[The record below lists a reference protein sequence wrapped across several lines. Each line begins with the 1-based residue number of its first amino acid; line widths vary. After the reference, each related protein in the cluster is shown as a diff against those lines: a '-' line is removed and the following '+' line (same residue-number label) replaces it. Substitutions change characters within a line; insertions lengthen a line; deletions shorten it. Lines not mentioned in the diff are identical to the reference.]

1 MRMKRFR
8 KKTFIRYAQSRNI
21 GKPIDF
27 KILETRRVHLANL
40 RFYFKSKTLLLET
53 RVLANLRF
61 YLISY

>member
-1 MRMKRFR
+1 LPLIYRNKNGISNVMRMKRFR

-40 RFYFKSKTLLLET
+40 RFY
-53 RVLANLRF
+53 
-61 YLISY
+61 LISY